1 MDDNLLAYIKNRLVA
16 GLTREAIES
25 ELSNIGW
32 VQEKINHAF
41 QQVSQQ
47 NTLLTSQTPILSQS
61 IVPQSSVEYAGF
73 WIRTAAA
80 VIDATILG
88 LATNPILDL
97 LGLNISIQNAAKF
110 GRFFYTGPSEY
121 PGPEFFAFYMG
132 LIFSAIVAGVAY
144 TVLSSFFYFLPL
156 TYFTGQTLGKK
167 VVRIKVLSTDLNKAS
182 FGEVLTR
189 ETLGRL
195 ISSLVL
201 ELGFLWVAFDE
212 KKQGWHDKIAGTVVV
227 KNR

>member
-1 MDDNLLAYIKNRLVA
+1 ML
-16 GLTREAIES
+16 
-25 ELSNIGW
+25 
-32 VQEKINHAF
+32 
-41 QQVSQQ
+41 
-47 NTLLTSQTPILSQS
+47 
-61 IVPQSSVEYAGF
+61 
-73 WIRTAAA
+73 
-80 VIDATILG
+80 
-88 LATNPILDL
+88 
-97 LGLNISIQNAAKF
+97 
-110 GRFFYTGPSEY
+110 
-121 PGPEFFAFYMG
+121 
-132 LIFSAIVAGVAY
+132 FSGIVASGAY

-156 TYFTGQTLGKK
+156 TYFTRQTLGKK